1 MTATSLLLHS
11 IDDYLGP
18 SEGRFFGGG
27 YRRARYQV
35 DGIVVTPH
43 GPAAG
48 SVATVSIGYPA
59 DWSRKAR
66 SVDLRPHLSTVDM
79 LVLGLQLSEVH
90 LVRAHG
96 LDGALRAD
104 AWVRKVTLRAG
115 AEPQEDLDGMPSS
128 AKPVSTTP
136 VPGSDG
142 RYVSVYDASV
152 GAMRARYEIE
162 HRTGSAAPA
171 APAAFATL
179 DDALGPAAGRYYGA
193 GFQHQRQQI
202 EDVHVDLAGLRSSA
216 TVRIG
221 TADGTAPPAEG
232 LDGARQP
239 LVSVIDCFV
248 VNLQLAQIMMYE
260 MDAVRRQDSNTLWMV
275 RTVLECAAPR
285 RPWTDTLTASA
296 RIAEKYL
303 VPLRGRTWRNVQIQG
318 ECGGVTLRAAFAHEL
333 PAEAAAR
340 AVA

>member
-1 MTATSLLLHS
+1 MTATPLLLRS

-35 DGIVVTPH
+35 GDVRITAEG
-43 GPAAG
+43 AASG
-48 SVATVSIGYPA
+48 TAATVSIGYPA
-59 DWSRKAR
+59 DWSRKAK

-79 LVLGLQLSEVH
+79 LVLGLQLSEGH

-96 LDGALRAD
+96 LDRALRGE

-115 AEPQEDLDGMPSS
+115 ATPQEDLDGMASS

-142 RYVSVYDASV
+142 LYVSVYDAAV

-162 HRTGSAAPA
+162 HRIGAAAPA
-171 APAAFATL
+171 GPAVFATL
-179 DDALGPAAGRYYGA
+179 DDALGAASGRYYGA
-193 GFQHQRQQI
+193 GFQQQRQQI
-202 EDVHVDLAGLRSSA
+202 EDVHVDLPGLSSSA

-221 TADGTAPPAEG
+221 TADGGEPAAGGLEG
-232 LDGARQP
+232 AHHP
-239 LVSVIDCFV
+239 SVSVIDCFV

-275 RTVLECAAPR
+275 RTVLECTDPR

-303 VPLRGRTWRNVQIQG
+303 VPLRGQTWRNVQIQG

-333 PAEAAAR
+333 PAEAAAD